1 MKFRLLQRSSS
12 LTGVIYWV
20 MAGSKPQKVQDVAT
34 RLSKKRGNGIL
45 RREVWVDS
53 KGKVAR
59 YNLAYINH
67 DIFQGDN
74 GRVLGY
80 DNAHGVH
87 HRHYKGKVETVEFQ
101 SFGNIE
107 ERFEAEWLAFRRKGK
122 K

>member
-1 MKFRLLQRSSS
+1 
-12 LTGVIYWV
+12 
-20 MAGSKPQKVQDVAT
+20 MADRKSHKVLDVST
-34 RLSKKRGNGIL
+34 RLAKKRGNGIL

-53 KGKVAR
+53 KGKVIR

-87 HRHYKGKVETVEFQ
+87 HRHYQGKVETVEFK
-101 SFGNIE
+101 SFEDIE
-107 ERFEAEWLAFRRKGK
+107 GRFEADWTTFSREGTK
-122 K
+122 